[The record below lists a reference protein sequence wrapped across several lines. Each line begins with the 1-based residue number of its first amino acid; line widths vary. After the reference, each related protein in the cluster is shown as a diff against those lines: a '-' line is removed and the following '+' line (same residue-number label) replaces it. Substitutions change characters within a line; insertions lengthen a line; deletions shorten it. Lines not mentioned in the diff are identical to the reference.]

1 MVVGA
6 ADAPAAAAAAG
17 CLRLNSTETW
27 EQTNG
32 SERRSKR
39 CVMLVLPA
47 SCAPAQRPERRPMI
61 GVNFSRPGINIIFK

>member
-1 MVVGA
+1 MFAVQGRYLDRALQRSASLVVVVVGG
-6 ADAPAAAAAAG
+6 ADACHDTPAPAAAAAG

-39 CVMLVLPA
+39 CVM
-47 SCAPAQRPERRPMI
+47 
-61 GVNFSRPGINIIFK
+61 